1 MSKNLKEQIKAS
13 IHLLNDGSDNAE
25 YLRGQV
31 ELAMNLLGYDNDNAD
46 TLYAELESFAT
57 TKGK

>member
-1 MSKNLKEQIKAS
+1 MNDNLKEQIKGYIS
-13 IHLLNDGSDNAE
+13 LLNEGSDNSE

-46 TLYAELESFAT
+46 ALYAEL
-57 TKGK
+57 KGANNNE